1 MSGVELAVLAV
12 ASSAVSAYAGIQA
25 AKAQKAQYDAQAA
38 LTEKKGRQEALAYKQ
53 KGVEVLKNMNK
64 ALAAT
69 TARAGAGNIDP
80 FSSGDSPDIIMG
92 YTMRAGTNDFTITR
106 DNASLT
112 QKYAKFQADNYRYAG
127 REAVRTAK
135 VAAVAQIGMSV
146 AQAGFMSGSGGFTGG
161 NNLILPNSASA
172 PGGATGWFGS
182 AITPTAAPVV
192 NTAPAL
198 SYTPSSVVTT

>member
-112 QKYAKFQADNYRYAG
+112 EKYAKFQAENYRYAG

-135 VAAVAQIGMSV
+135 VAAVAQVGMSV
-146 AQAGFMSGSGGFTGG
+146 AQAGFLSGSGGFTGG
-161 NNLILPNSASA
+161 NNMILPNSASA

-182 AITPTAAPVV
+182 PITPASAPVTT
-192 NTAPAL
+192 TAPAMM
-198 SYTPSSVVTT
+198 YTPKSVASV

>member
-69 TARAGAGNIDP
+69 TARAGAGNLDP
-80 FSSGDSPDIIMG
+80 FSSGDSPDIVMG

-112 QKYAKFQADNYRYAG
+112 EKYAKYQAENYRFAG

-135 VAAVAQIGMSV
+135 VAAVAQVGMSV
-146 AQAGFMSGSGGFTGG
+146 AQAGFLSGSGGFTGG
-161 NNLILPNSASA
+161 NNMILPNSASA

-192 NTAPAL
+192 QTAPAL
-198 SYTPSSVVTT
+198 TYTPNTVVTT

>member
-69 TARAGAGNIDP
+69 TARAGAETTPALLKSMLSI
-80 FSSGDSPDIIMG
+80 
-92 YTMRAGTNDFTITR
+92 RQTITGLQVER
-106 DNASLT
+106 L
-112 QKYAKFQADNYRYAG
+112 F
-127 REAVRTAK
+127 V
-135 VAAVAQIGMSV
+135 
-146 AQAGFMSGSGGFTGG
+146 
-161 NNLILPNSASA
+161 LPRL
-172 PGGATGWFGS
+172 PLLLRL
-182 AITPTAAPVV
+182 V
-192 NTAPAL
+192 
-198 SYTPSSVVTT
+198 

>member
-25 AKAQKAQYDAQAA
+25 AKAQKAQYDAQAT

-106 DNASLT
+106 DNASIT
-112 QKYAKFQADNYRYAG
+112 QKYAKYQADNYRYAG
-127 REAVRTAK
+127 RAAVANAK
-135 VAAVAQIGMSV
+135 IMAVAQIGMGV
-146 AQAGFMSGSGGFTGG
+146 ASAGQLAGTGGFTGG
-161 NNLILPNSASA
+161 NNMILPQS
-172 PGGATGWFGS
+172 FGS
-182 AITPTAAPVV
+182 SLTPTATNAFVPAAATVAPM
-192 NTAPAL
+192 T
-198 SYTPSSVVTT
+198 YTPSSIATV